1 MQVSTDYIT
10 SMPREQQERRGCIR
24 TFSGLYVDPLNLRDC
39 DIRIVDIAH
48 HLANIC
54 RYTGACPKFYSVA
67 QHSVYV
73 SSLMYEMHG
82 TAEAAMAGL
91 LHDAAE
97 AYFNDL
103 ASPVKKDP
111 RMQWYRDL
119 EHGATEMIFKRY
131 SVEPHWLPRTKA
143 ADDRAFRD
151 EVATWWGGATHM
163 VPLQP
168 HVAELHFLKEF
179 HSLQKRMGA

>member
-1 MQVSTDYIT
+1 MEINKDYIT
-10 SMPREQQERRGCIR
+10 SMPRADQERRGCIR
-24 TFSGLYVDPLNLRDC
+24 TFSGLYVNPLNLRDC

-48 HLANIC
+48 HLSNIC
-54 RYTGACPKFYSVA
+54 RYTGACPQFYSVA

-73 SSLMYEMHG
+73 SSLMYDMHG
-82 TAEAAMAGL
+82 TAEAALAGL

-103 ASPVKKDP
+103 ASPVKHDP

-119 EHGATEMIFKRY
+119 EHGATELIFKRY
-131 SVEPHWLPRTKA
+131 SVDPIWLPIVKA
-143 ADDRAFRD
+143 CDDKAFRD
-151 EVATWWGGATHM
+151 EVATWWNGATHI

-168 HVAELHFLKEF
+168 KPAEMFFLNEF
-179 HSLQKRMGA
+179 RSLQKRMGA